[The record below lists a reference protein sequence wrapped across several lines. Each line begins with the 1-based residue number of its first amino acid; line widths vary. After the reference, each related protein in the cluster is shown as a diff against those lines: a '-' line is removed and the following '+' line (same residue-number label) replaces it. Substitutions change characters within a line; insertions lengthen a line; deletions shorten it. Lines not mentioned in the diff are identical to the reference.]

1 MSRSVTIPQI
11 WPSSI
16 AMTSP
21 MFVSR
26 MAPAASIA
34 VAAAGSV
41 IGLGLMISRTLCATL
56 LSFRVGGTL
65 GTYPVGPPRTR
76 PVPIAPDSVGSP
88 PMAGC
93 LDNDK
98 DAPRA
103 HAPTPGECLVGR
115 RAWWT
120 SRFTQRSGV
129 LSCALACAQSQ
140 GWGADAEVAPP
151 PHPPGGRP
159 RLTRLVLAEQP
170 GRAITRVTRTWPR
183 TGIAPGVRT
192 ADRYLDTQVDR
203 LAP

>member
-1 MSRSVTIPQI
+1 
-11 WPSSI
+11 
-16 AMTSP
+16 
-21 MFVSR
+21 
-26 MAPAASIA
+26 
-34 VAAAGSV
+34 
-41 IGLGLMISRTLCATL
+41 
-56 LSFRVGGTL
+56 
-65 GTYPVGPPRTR
+65 
-76 PVPIAPDSVGSP
+76 
-88 PMAGC
+88 MAGC
-93 LDNDK
+93 LDNRK
-98 DAPRA
+98 RSATASVSSVRRS
-103 HAPTPGECLVGR
+103 HARRMPALGR

-192 ADRYLDTQVDR
+192 ADRYLDPQVDR